1 VAVLAAELIAGSAFN
16 AAKEV
21 VAGGARTRVFSYVLL
36 GAAGTGKTTAIR
48 KIVEEV
54 SACGAV
60 AGRVYESYTHA
71 LRPCKIKQYD
81 GGEGIVKVA
90 VTAST
95 GAAAALLPEG
105 MTLHSFLKAGIGV
118 RSGTDLLMH

>member
-1 VAVLAAELIAGSAFN
+1 M
-16 AAKEV
+16 
-21 VAGGARTRVFSYVLL
+21 RR
-36 GAAGTGKTTAIR
+36 
-48 KIVEEV
+48 
-54 SACGAV
+54 AV
-60 AGRVYESYTHA
+60 ADRVCESHTHA
-71 LRPCKIKQYD
+71 LRPCKVEQYD

-118 RSGTDLLMH
+118 RSGSISLMR